1 MVKST
6 KGLEERRQAIIAT
19 ARELFQKEDY
29 DTITMQQIV
38 DTLGIAKGTI
48 FYYFASKEDLLKAVV
63 ENIMQEDIARKK
75 VLIEKTQGNALDK
88 MRALIELDAVAKTN
102 PTLLDNLH
110 KPSNAGM
117 HTQLLAVSLLHEA
130 QLYEQLISQGCKE
143 GIFQTDTPLECAE
156 FILSAVQFLTD
167 IGIYPWT
174 KDDLLRRAKAFPALI
189 EATLKA
195 KPGSFQFMLN
205 RI

>member
-6 KGLEERRQAIIAT
+6 KGLEERRQAIITT
-19 ARELFQKEDY
+19 ARELFQAEDY

-48 FYYFASKEDLLKAVV
+48 FYYFASKEELLKAVV

-75 VLIEKTQGNALDK
+75 LVIEKTQGNALDK
-88 MRALIELDAVAKTN
+88 MRAVIELDPVAKTRK
-102 PTLLDNLH
+102 TLLDNLH

-117 HTQLLAVSLLHEA
+117 HTQLLAISLLHEA

-143 GIFQTDTPLECAE
+143 GIFKTDTPLECAE

-174 KDDLLRRAKAFPALI
+174 NADLVRRAKAFPALI

-195 KPGSFQFMLN
+195 KSGSFQFMLN